1 MHSEDK
7 KFLELK
13 SSERQLNCDV
23 KEKILMKM
31 LDKKIEQI
39 KVSKINEKGQLISFF
54 LTIVYLI

>member
-13 SSERQLNCDV
+13 SSERWLNGDV
-23 KEKILMKM
+23 KEKMLIKM

-39 KVSKINEKGQLISFF
+39 KVSKINEKGHLISFF